1 MISAVNSRAPV
12 WSFSLPSGD
21 GVTLI
26 SKDCPS
32 SRMEIV
38 LGAISTASTATGRPS
53 SITRQPEASRSSSM
67 TWFFCSEGDASW
79 TSYLM
84 AGGPVARDGL
94 PASSERAGLRKKR
107 TDKNV
112 CPTGLPARMPR
123 RRRRHQRRS
132 LRADFGPQETRRNAD
147 GGATRQA
154 TWCAPRRGEDRDQ
167 QG

>member
-32 SRMEIV
+32 SKMEIV

-53 SITRQPEASRSSSM
+53 RVTLQPEASRSSSI
-67 TWFFCSEGDASW
+67 
-79 TSYLM
+79 SYLT
-84 AGGPVARDGL
+84 AGGPIAHDGL

-107 TDKNV
+107 TDENFH
-112 CPTGLPARMPR
+112 PAGLPARL
-123 RRRRHQRRS
+123 QRRW
-132 LRADFGPQETRRNAD
+132 Q
-147 GGATRQA
+147 
-154 TWCAPRRGEDRDQ
+154 
-167 QG
+167 